1 VPAQQYV
8 QASGHGYRRAHDDC
22 CGWQAPA
29 APAAAPPAP
38 AEPAPNAAEPAP
50 LAAAP
55 ADAATEAAPAAST
68 EVAKEAAPAGKGVD
82 GAAEATK
89 PRSAVNEELLCAFK
103 YFDRSGAHP
112 AAAHALRGRRPAHVR
127 QR

>member
-1 VPAQQYV
+1 VPTQQYL
-8 QASGHGYRRAHDDC
+8 QASGHCDRRARDGC
-22 CGWQAPA
+22 CGAQAPA

-50 LAAAP
+50 AAAAP
-55 ADAATEAAPAAST
+55 AEA
-68 EVAKEAAPAGKGVD
+68 AKEAAPAAPAEAAKEAAPADKGAD

-103 YFDRSGAHP
+103 YFDRSGARP
-112 AAAHALRGRRPAHVR
+112 AAAH
-127 QR
+127 